1 MVEIKSNKELT
12 KYINELNSDVELSV
26 SNMREKSLTCSSI
39 RSKWLSYLYLEK
51 ENLERISLAKQKII
65 KQKSSQIANVDSVLR
80 LKREEAIVKDDE
92 NIKKLNKLQELTK
105 TNIEYIEQAL
115 DILAN
120 FSFQIKNTI
129 EVLKWEKSG

>member
-26 SNMREKSLTCSSI
+26 SNIREKSLTCSSI

-129 EVLKWEKSG
+129 EVLKWEKSS